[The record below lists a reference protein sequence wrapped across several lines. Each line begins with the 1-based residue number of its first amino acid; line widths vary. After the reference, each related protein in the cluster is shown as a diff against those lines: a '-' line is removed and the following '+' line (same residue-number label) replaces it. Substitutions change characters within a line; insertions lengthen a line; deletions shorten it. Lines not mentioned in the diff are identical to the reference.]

1 MKRGFSLLFLLV
13 VLVIVVTGCGG
24 GSSGSSSAS
33 KKAEPAASDAVL
45 DAIKKTGVLT
55 VGTDSTFAPFEY
67 TENNQMVGFDID
79 LVREIAKLI
88 GAKDVKFVDI
98 DFKGLI
104 PGLQAKQF
112 DMIASAMYITD
123 ERKKVI
129 NFSDPYYP
137 GGLVIMVQKDNN
149 TIKGPEDLKDKKI
162 AVQIGTKSVTYLQ
175 QNYPEA
181 KLVEVEKNAEMF
193 LELENGR
200 VDAVVTGKPAAKLY
214 VQKRPVLKVLDKQ
227 LTVEEYGFGIRKE
240 DTEFLKAVN
249 NALKT
254 LKENG
259 TYQKLVDKWFEGK

>member
-1 MKRGFSLLFLLV
+1 MKRGFSILLLLV
-13 VLVIVVTGCGG
+13 LLAIVIAGCGG
-24 GSSGSSSAS
+24 STAGSNSSKTS
-33 KKAEPAASDAVL
+33 EPAATDAVL

-55 VGTDSTFAPFEY
+55 VGTDATFAPFEY

-149 TIKGPEDLKDKKI
+149 TIKGPEDLKGKKI

-214 VQKRPVLKVLDKQ
+214 VQKRPILKVLDKQ

-249 NALKT
+249 SALKT